1 MSKQVAL
8 AFCKRT
14 IARCLKFSKS
24 GVSCFSDPAL
34 REIVYA
40 PPPQF
45 SEMELLSGVNPAA
58 ANGKALESC

>member
-14 IARCLKFSKS
+14 LARFHKFRDS
-24 GVSCFSDPAL
+24 GISCFSEPAL

-40 PPPQF
+40 PPPRF